1 MDEVFK
7 LQQEVRSSFA
17 YVVRGRLETLQVNY
31 FVFSRNYSELMKL
44 LKSVQVPEKT
54 LDLWSLKNRDK
65 LNIVINEVVRL
76 FHNYLA
82 SAKTLV
88 DHTRVLIRAWYRES
102 DFLHEYEGQVNS
114 RFTTNS
120 LSGFFEGLRNYSLHY
135 TLPLANASMKVNFKQ
150 GGKNASI
157 DFTFVLHKVD
167 LLYWSQWPSKARPF
181 LDAAEDEISINEI
194 VEEYFLIVERF
205 HIWLYERLIQIHSKD
220 LEWLEEM
227 NVRILSLLSEEEK
240 LARGLDT

>member
-102 DFLHEYEGQVNS
+102 DFLHEYEGQINS

-120 LSGFFEGLRNYSLHY
+120 LSGFFEGLRNYSLHC
-135 TLPLANASMKVNFKQ
+135 L
-150 GGKNASI
+150 
-157 DFTFVLHKVD
+157 
-167 LLYWSQWPSKARPF
+167 
-181 LDAAEDEISINEI
+181 
-194 VEEYFLIVERF
+194 
-205 HIWLYERLIQIHSKD
+205 WLMLQ
-220 LEWLEEM
+220 
-227 NVRILSLLSEEEK
+227 
-240 LARGLDT
+240 